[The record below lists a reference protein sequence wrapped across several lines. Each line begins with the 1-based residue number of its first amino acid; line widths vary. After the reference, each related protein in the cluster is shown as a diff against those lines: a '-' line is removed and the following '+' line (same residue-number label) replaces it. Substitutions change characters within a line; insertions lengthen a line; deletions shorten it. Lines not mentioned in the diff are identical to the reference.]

1 MVFIIYTSRN
11 NNNNNNDNK
20 LLHKSVENQCYSYY
34 LFQSFE
40 CPLLDNRFAGGLQGL
55 SVTLYSA
62 KLFNEQSKRV
72 SVQEMPIE
80 RPVQKPHT

>member
-40 CPLLDNRFAGGLQGL
+40 CPLLDNRFAGWLQGL
-55 SVTLYSA
+55 SVALYSA
-62 KLFNEQSKRV
+62 KLLNEQSKCV
-72 SVQEMPIE
+72 SVLPIE
-80 RPVQKPHT
+80 RPVQKLHT